1 MELGGVS
8 APVPFGGN
16 VTDRPAMELS
26 AVLPLSEE
34 LDPES
39 ACMPIA
45 GQASV
50 VRALGAVLG
59 RVAASRIVVAVSE
72 PFRAAV
78 TELVG
83 SMCVVIPVDPSSDWR
98 AATQVGLE
106 HLAVQPLSPVLL
118 HDWRH
123 PLAPSE
129 VTARVV
135 AELAAGHRVV
145 VPVTAVTDSVKEVD
159 ADGAVI
165 ATVDR
170 TTLLNVQYPRGF
182 AAATLADLLA
192 RDTDP
197 VAAALGAGEPV
208 VTIDGHADA
217 GRFTLPADAAL
228 LEAIITCRR

>member
-16 VTDRPAMELS
+16 VTERSAPELS
-26 AVLPLSEE
+26 AVLPLSLE
-34 LDPES
+34 LNPES
-39 ACMPIA
+39 ACVPIA

-50 VRALGAVLG
+50 VRALGALH
-59 RVAASRIVVAVSE
+59 RVVASRIVVAVAE

-83 SMCVVIPVDPSSDWR
+83 SMCVVIPVDPAGDWR
-98 AATQVGLE
+98 ASTRAGLDY
-106 HLAVQPLSPVLL
+106 LAAQSLSPVLL

-123 PLAPSE
+123 PLVPPD
-129 VTARVV
+129 VTDRVV
-135 AELAAGHRVV
+135 AELTAGHRVV

-170 TTLLNVQYPRGF
+170 STLRNVQYPRGF
-182 AAATLADLLA
+182 AAATLADLLTRGA
-192 RDTDP
+192 DP
-197 VAAALGAGEPV
+197 VAAALDAGEPV
-208 VTIDGHADA
+208 VTVDGHADA

-228 LEAIITCRR
+228 LEAIITSRR